1 MPHRSPLK
9 LHITTNHD
17 DDGIPHVKVAG
28 EVDMA
33 VADQVGAAVRE
44 HRQGAAQLVLDLSNV
59 TFMDSTG
66 IGLLVRLR
74 EQGLAEGWLL
84 STVASA
90 AVWRV
95 VELCGLQDMLDV
107 RLAEMPSPAARPA

>member
-1 MPHRSPLK
+1 MHERSPQQLQ
-9 LHITTNHD
+9 ITTNHD
-17 DDGIPHVKVAG
+17 ADGIPHVFVAG

-33 VADQVGAAVRE
+33 VADQVGAAVRG
-44 HRQGAAQLVLDLSNV
+44 HRAGAAQLVLDLSNV

-74 EQGLAEGWLL
+74 EEGLAGGWLL
-84 STVASA
+84 STVASPT
-90 AVWRV
+90 VWRV

-107 RLAEMPSPAARPA
+107 RLAELA